1 MFLPYLRPQCQA
13 LLPQR
18 EPHGHPALPYRRSAT
33 PAGCTS
39 THTHRRTALAL
50 LWTYLLCLLECVFRT
65 TRYPVT
71 LYTTPGSRCTPATT
85 VQIIVNAFL
94 SWIILLHTYCTYI
107 SYLYLLLAT
116 TGVPSVSYFHNAR
129 CTFADGN
136 FNTTISF
143 TSDCSYVTDTE
154 YYDIMDSQSYSA
166 SLQCTSAASYQS
178 IIPESSAAYAVNT

>member
-1 MFLPYLRPQCQA
+1 MYKYTYAQKNCV
-13 LLPQR
+13 
-18 EPHGHPALPYRRSAT
+18 GSVVNV
-33 PAGCTS
+33 
-39 THTHRRTALAL
+39 LAVPL
-50 LWTYLLCLLECVFRT
+50 GVCLQNYQVSGNSVYNSGFQMYSCNNGTDNCERVFKLNYIT
-65 TRYPVT
+65 
-71 LYTTPGSRCTPATT
+71 
-85 VQIIVNAFL
+85 
-94 SWIILLHTYCTYI
+94 TYI